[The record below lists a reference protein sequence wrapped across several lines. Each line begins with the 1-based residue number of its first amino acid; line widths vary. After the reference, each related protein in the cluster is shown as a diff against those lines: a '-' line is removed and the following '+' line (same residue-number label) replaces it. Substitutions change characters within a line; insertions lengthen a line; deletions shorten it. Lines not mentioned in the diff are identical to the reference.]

1 MLVFLGIL
9 SLLVFL
15 REHPSLVLVQK
26 VLDASLHLVV
36 AVKIRR
42 EFLKLHPV
50 IFLDVHLVNDHFHLD
65 SGVRSET
72 RGRNELDG
80 PGVDLD
86 HDVLEIGHTQ
96 GAILFSELLVRFF
109 CEVG

>member
-9 SLLVFL
+9 SLLVFF

-36 AVKIRR
+36 TVKVRG
-42 EFLKLHPV
+42 EFLKLYPV
-50 IFLDVHLVNDHFHLD
+50 VFLDVHLVDDHFHFN
-65 SGVRSET
+65 SGVRGET
-72 RGRNELDG
+72 RGGNELDG

-86 HDVLEIGHTQ
+86 HDVLEIGHAQ